1 MQQQPILQ
9 IDNICCDFSLCKET
23 EKLFYYKFHVIPWQ
37 KLNKITFFIV
47 EDVIPDVIGWIEL
60 HYGINYILIK
70 AGDNQIVDLLNS
82 HFGVS
87 EFASNYLYYKNPSFS
102 AKNIKLGSI
111 AYASFAIIV
120 SILTLVEKSAYF
132 ALMLIFI
139 IWCSSSLF
147 KFITTICGLC
157 RTPNKKVD
165 FNLENFPVY
174 TILLPA
180 FKESA
185 VMPQLID
192 SIENLDYPKSKL
204 DVKLLIESDDQE
216 MLKAIKMYAL
226 PRYFE
231 VITVP
236 HSFPKTKAKVCNY
249 AMCFAKGKYIVIY
262 DADDKPDPLQ
272 LKKALI
278 EFNEGDEKLACVQ
291 ARLNY
296 YNYNHNF
303 LTKFFSLEYVNWFYY
318 LLPGLQKMNMPV
330 PLGGS
335 SNHFLVEALK
345 KAFFWDAYN
354 VTEDADLG
362 LRLAQMGYKTK
373 MIDSETLEESPTTIF
388 AWIKQRA
395 RWIKGYM
402 QTYVVCLKNITGLR
416 GMLLLNL
423 FVGPTAFI
431 FFTAP
436 FLLLSSKF
444 LNELFLYYFIVAYIT
459 NSILLIIAVKQQK
472 MPYYFYIVSIFFPV
486 YRLLHSVAAFL
497 ALWEFI
503 IYPQKWNKTSHG
515 LWKKSNQK
523 L

>member
-132 ALMLIFI
+132 AF
-139 IWCSSSLF
+139 
-147 KFITTICGLC
+147 
-157 RTPNKKVD
+157 
-165 FNLENFPVY
+165 
-174 TILLPA
+174 
-180 FKESA
+180 
-185 VMPQLID
+185 
-192 SIENLDYPKSKL
+192 
-204 DVKLLIESDDQE
+204 
-216 MLKAIKMYAL
+216 
-226 PRYFE
+226 
-231 VITVP
+231 
-236 HSFPKTKAKVCNY
+236 
-249 AMCFAKGKYIVIY
+249 
-262 DADDKPDPLQ
+262 
-272 LKKALI
+272 
-278 EFNEGDEKLACVQ
+278 
-291 ARLNY
+291 
-296 YNYNHNF
+296 
-303 LTKFFSLEYVNWFYY
+303 
-318 LLPGLQKMNMPV
+318 
-330 PLGGS
+330 
-335 SNHFLVEALK
+335 
-345 KAFFWDAYN
+345 
-354 VTEDADLG
+354 

-402 QTYVVCLKNITGLR
+402 QTYVFCLKNITGLR

-515 LWKKSNQK
+515 LWKKSSQK